1 MTKCSTAARFRS
13 TCSIPAP
20 TSGSRNRRR
29 TSKARGNGERLRCA
43 IFNISYCSSALFQG
57 MATSAE
63 GSKPAVKV
71 FVATT
76 VMLTFIS
83 FWRASAIV
91 LADLASSAYYAGGDA
106 EKVIGKSAPWFI
118 LGVMLFSYAV
128 RALYIESSSMFV
140 RGGVYRVVKEA
151 MGGTL
156 AKFSVS
162 ALLFDYVLTG
172 PISAV
177 SAGQYL
183 AGFIKDMGDYF
194 HRPLHFSD
202 DHFAAGL
209 AVLVVFYF
217 WWKNTQGMHES
228 SQKALQIM
236 IITTVMVVIL
246 IIWCTI
252 TVLRAPIQLPPS
264 PLQPGVIPLNKESLG
279 WLNGTWFAH
288 LTWIILF
295 VGFGHS
301 VLAMSGEETLAQVN
315 REIEHPKLKNL
326 EKTGLVIFVYSLLFT
341 SLVSVF
347 AVMMIP
353 DKVRPDYFANLIGG
367 IAMYLAGPI
376 VLKLLFHGFVVV
388 VGVLILAGAQNTSIV
403 GANGVLNRVAEDG
416 VLTDWFQKPQP
427 KYGTSYRIINMI
439 VGMQLLTIILSKGNV
454 YVLAGLY
461 AFGVIWSFALKS
473 LAVLVLRY
481 TEPENRQWKVPGN
494 VHVGGK
500 EVPLG
505 LILISAVLLITA
517 LVNLFTKSEATIAGV
532 TFSAVFFA
540 LFTYSEHR
548 VAKER
553 HGKPENLDQFR
564 VYGNQELGSGALGVR
579 PGNILVAVRDPRNL
593 YYLRDVLRNTDTNR
607 QDVVVM
613 TARLY
618 HREHSFSGSAV
629 VEASQV
635 FDHYEQELFTAA
647 VAVAEKEGKPV
658 SLLVVP
664 ATDVFEAIIV
674 TAQRLDASRIVCGFS
689 NKLTPDEQAKSL
701 GDAWER
707 LPEPRPRL
715 ILEIHE
721 PNGKIHEYPLGPHAP
736 RMRTQDLELMHKV
749 WLDITSDPKYCG
761 AHHYHIVAVALEE
774 LRRELNSDQRSEILQ
789 KLLDEMH
796 RDEAP
801 GRG

>member
-1 MTKCSTAARFRS
+1 
-13 TCSIPAP
+13 
-20 TSGSRNRRR
+20 
-29 TSKARGNGERLRCA
+29 
-43 IFNISYCSSALFQG
+43 
-57 MATSAE
+57 MATSPE
-63 GSKPAVKV
+63 GTKPAVKV

-91 LADLASSAYYAGGDA
+91 LSDLASSAYYAGGDA

-118 LGVMLFSYAV
+118 LAVMLFSYAV

-183 AGFIKDMGDYF
+183 AGFIKDIGVYL
-194 HRPLHFSD
+194 HRPLNFSD

-209 AVLVVFYF
+209 AVIIVIYF
-217 WWKNTQGMHES
+217 WWKNTQGIHES

-236 IITTVMVVIL
+236 VITTVMVVLL

-252 TVLRAPIQLPPS
+252 TVLRAPIVLPPN
-264 PLQPGVIPLNKESLG
+264 PLHSGVVPLNKESLG
-279 WLNGTWFAH
+279 WLNGTWFSH
-288 LTWIILF
+288 ITWIILF

-326 EKTGLVIFVYSLLFT
+326 EKTGLVIFIYSLLFT
-341 SLVSVF
+341 SLVSFF
-347 AVMMIP
+347 AVMIIP
-353 DKVRPDYFANLIGG
+353 DSVRPNYFANLIGG
-367 IAMYLAGPI
+367 IAVYLVGPTS
-376 VLKLLFHGFVVV
+376 LKLLFHGFVVL

-416 VLTDWFQKPQP
+416 VLTSWFQKPHNR
-427 KYGTSYRIINMI
+427 YGTSYRIINLI
-439 VGMQLLTIILSKGNV
+439 ICMQMLTIFLSLGNV
-454 YVLAGLY
+454 YVLAALY
-461 AFGVIWSFALKS
+461 AFGVIWSFAMKS
-473 LAVLVLRY
+473 LAVLVLRF
-481 TEPENRQWKVPGN
+481 TEPENREWKVPGN
-494 VHVGGK
+494 LHFGKTEIPVG
-500 EVPLG
+500 L
-505 LILISAVLLITA
+505 LLISAVLLVTA
-517 LVNLFTKSEATIAGV
+517 IVNLFTKYEATIAGV
-532 TFSAVFFA
+532 IFSAFF
-540 LFTYSEHR
+540 FTIFTISERH

-553 HGKPENLDQFR
+553 HGKPEQLDQFR
-564 VYGNQELGSGALGVR
+564 VYGNQELGSGAMGVR

-593 YYLRDVLRNTDTNR
+593 YYLRNVLSHTNTSK

-613 TARLY
+613 SARLY

-629 VEASQV
+629 FEASQV

-647 VAVAEKEGKPV
+647 VAVAEKEGKPI

-664 ATDVFEAIIV
+664 ATDVFEAIIL
-674 TAQRLDASRIVCGFS
+674 TAQRLDSTRVICGLS
-689 NKLTPDEQAKSL
+689 NKLTADEQAKL
-701 GDAWER
+701 TGDAWER

-715 ILEIHE
+715 TLEVCAPDGTIRE
-721 PNGKIHEYPLGPHAP
+721 FSLGPHAP
-736 RMRTQDLELMHKV
+736 RMRPQDVELMHRL
-749 WLDITSDPKYCG
+749 WLNITADPKFAG
-761 AHHYHIVAVALEE
+761 AHHYHVVALALEE
-774 LRRELNSDQRSEILQ
+774 LQRELSTDQRAELLQ
-789 KLLDEMH
+789 KLLEEMNH
-796 RDEAP
+796 P
-801 GRG
+801 NPS

>member
-1 MTKCSTAARFRS
+1 
-13 TCSIPAP
+13 
-20 TSGSRNRRR
+20 
-29 TSKARGNGERLRCA
+29 
-43 IFNISYCSSALFQG
+43 

-63 GSKPAVKV
+63 GTKPAVKV

-91 LADLASSAYYAGGDA
+91 LSDLASSAYYAGGDA

-183 AGFIKDMGDYF
+183 AGFIKDIGVYL
-194 HRPLHFSD
+194 HRPLNFSD

-209 AVLVVFYF
+209 AIIVVIYF
-217 WWKNTQGMHES
+217 WWKNTQGIHES

-246 IIWCTI
+246 IAWCTI
-252 TVLRAPIQLPPS
+252 TVLRAPVQLPPS
-264 PLQPGVIPLNKESLG
+264 PFSPAGAIPLNKDSLG
-279 WLNGTWFAH
+279 WLNGTFFAH
-288 LTWIILF
+288 MTWILLF

-326 EKTGLVIFVYSLLFT
+326 EKTGLVIFIYSLLFT
-341 SLVSVF
+341 SLVSFF
-347 AVMMIP
+347 AVMIIP
-353 DKVRPDYFANLIGG
+353 DDVRPNFFANLIGG
-367 IAMYLAGPI
+367 IAMYLVGPTS
-376 VLKLLFHGFVVV
+376 LKLLFHGFVVL

-416 VLTDWFQKPQP
+416 VLTSWFQKPHNR
-427 KYGTSYRIINMI
+427 YGTSFRIINLI
-439 VGMQLLTIILSKGNV
+439 VGMQLCVIFLSLGNV
-454 YVLAGLY
+454 YVLAALY
-461 AFGVIWSFALKS
+461 AFGVIWSFAMKS
-473 LAVLVLRY
+473 LAVLVLRF
-481 TEPENRQWKVPGN
+481 TEPGNREWKVPGN
-494 VHVGGK
+494 LQIGK
-500 EVPLG
+500 TEIPIG
-505 LILISAVLLITA
+505 LIAISAVLFITA
-517 LVNLFTKSEATIAGV
+517 VVNLFTKYEATIAGLI
-532 TFSAVFFA
+532 FSGVFFTI
-540 LFTYSEHR
+540 FTVSEHH
-548 VAKER
+548 VTKER
-553 HGKPENLDQFR
+553 HGKPEQLDQFR
-564 VYGNQELGSGALGVR
+564 VYGNQELGSGAMGVR

-593 YYLRDVLRNTDTNR
+593 YYLRHILGHTNTVK

-613 TARLY
+613 SARLY
-618 HREHSFSGSAV
+618 HREHTFSGSTVFDAT
-629 VEASQV
+629 QV

-647 VAVAEKEGKPV
+647 VAVAEKEGKPI

-664 ATDVFEAIIV
+664 ATDVFEAIMV
-674 TAQRLDASRIVCGFS
+674 TAQRLDSSRVICGLS
-689 NKLTPDEQAKSL
+689 NKLTSDEQAKL
-701 GDAWER
+701 TGDAWER

-715 ILEIHE
+715 TLEVCA
-721 PNGKIHEYPLGPHAP
+721 PDGSVREYALGPHTP
-736 RMRTQDLELMHKV
+736 RMRPQDVELMHKL
-749 WLDITSDPKYCG
+749 WLDITTDPKFAG
-761 AHHYHIVAVALEE
+761 AHHYHIVALALEE
-774 LRRELNSDQRSEILQ
+774 LKRELTTEQRAELLQ
-789 KLLDEMH
+789 KLHDEMN
-796 RDEAP
+796 RSDQQ
-801 GRG
+801 

>member
-1 MTKCSTAARFRS
+1 
-13 TCSIPAP
+13 
-20 TSGSRNRRR
+20 
-29 TSKARGNGERLRCA
+29 
-43 IFNISYCSSALFQG
+43 
-57 MATSAE
+57 MATPVES
-63 GSKPAVKV
+63 SKPVVKV

-91 LADLASSAYYAGGDA
+91 LSDLASSAYYAGGDA

-118 LGVMLFSYAV
+118 LAVMLFSYAV

-183 AGFIKDMGDYF
+183 AGFIKDMGLYL
-194 HRPLHFSD
+194 HRPLNFSD

-209 AVLVVFYF
+209 AVIVVIYF
-217 WWKNTQGMHES
+217 WWKNTQGIHES

-246 IIWCTI
+246 LIWCTI
-252 TVLRAPIQLPPS
+252 TILRAPIQLPPN
-264 PLQPGVIPLNKESLG
+264 PLHAGVVPLNKESLG
-279 WLNGTWFAH
+279 WLNGSWIGH

-341 SLVSVF
+341 SLVSFF
-347 AVMMIP
+347 AVMIIP
-353 DKVRPDYFANLIGG
+353 DKVRPEYFANLIGG
-367 IAMYLAGPI
+367 IAVYLVGPTS
-376 VLKLLFHGFVVV
+376 LKLLFHGFVVL

-416 VLTDWFQKPQP
+416 VLTSWFQKPHNRF
-427 KYGTSYRIINMI
+427 GTSYRIINLI
-439 VGMQLLTIILSKGNV
+439 VGMQLLTIILSRGDV
-454 YVLAGLY
+454 YQLAALY
-461 AFGVIWSFALKS
+461 AFGVIWSFTMKS
-473 LAVLVLRY
+473 LAVLVLRF
-481 TEPENRQWKVPGN
+481 TEPGNREWKVPGN
-494 VHVGGK
+494 LHIGK
-500 EVPLG
+500 TEIPLG
-505 LILISAVLLITA
+505 LLVISAVLFTTA
-517 LVNLFTKSEATIAGV
+517 VVNLFTKYQATIAGIV
-532 TFSAVFFA
+532 FSVFF
-540 LFTYSEHR
+540 FTIFTLSEHH
-548 VAKER
+548 VAKKR
-553 HGKPENLDQFR
+553 HGKPEQLDQFR
-564 VYGNQELGSGALGVR
+564 VYGNQELGSGAMGVR

-593 YYLRDVLRNTDTNR
+593 YYLRQILSHTNTGK

-613 TARLY
+613 SARLY
-618 HREHSFSGSAV
+618 HREHTFSGSTV
-629 VEASQV
+629 FDASQV

-647 VAVAEKEGKPV
+647 VAVAEKEGKPIH
-658 SLLVVP
+658 LLVVP
-664 ATDVFEAIIV
+664 ATEVFEAIMV
-674 TAQRLDASRIVCGFS
+674 TAQRLNSSRVICGLS
-689 NKLTPDEQAKSL
+689 NKLTADEQARL
-701 GDAWER
+701 TGDAWER

-715 ILEIHE
+715 NLEVCA
-721 PNGKIHEYPLGPHAP
+721 PDSTVREYALGPHAP
-736 RMRTQDLELMHKV
+736 RMRPQDVELMHKL
-749 WLDITSDPKYCG
+749 WLDITTDPKFAG
-761 AHHYHIVAVALEE
+761 AHHYHIVALALEE
-774 LRRELNSDQRSEILQ
+774 LQRELTTEQRAQLLEKLQ
-789 KLLDEMH
+789 QEMD
-796 RDEAP
+796 RPKPE
-801 GRG
+801 

>member
-1 MTKCSTAARFRS
+1 
-13 TCSIPAP
+13 
-20 TSGSRNRRR
+20 
-29 TSKARGNGERLRCA
+29 
-43 IFNISYCSSALFQG
+43 
-57 MATSAE
+57 MATSA
-63 GSKPAVKV
+63 GSKPAIKV

-91 LADLASSAYYAGGDA
+91 LSDLASSAYYAGGDA

-118 LGVMLFSYAV
+118 LAVMLFSYAV

-183 AGFIKDMGDYF
+183 AGFIKDMGVYL

-209 AVLVVFYF
+209 AVIVVLYF

-236 IITTVMVVIL
+236 AITTVMVVIL
-246 IIWCTI
+246 LIWCTI
-252 TVLRAPIQLPPS
+252 TVLRAPIQLPPN
-264 PLQPGVIPLNKESLG
+264 PLHAGVIPLNKESLG
-279 WLNGTWFAH
+279 WLNGTWFGH
-288 LTWIILF
+288 ITWIILF

-326 EKTGLVIFVYSLLFT
+326 EKTGLVIFIYSLLFT
-341 SLVSVF
+341 SLVSFF
-347 AVMMIP
+347 AVMIIP

-367 IAMYLAGPI
+367 IAMYLAGPES
-376 VLKLLFHGFVVV
+376 LKLLFHGFVVL

-416 VLTDWFQKPQP
+416 VLTSWFQKPHDR
-427 KYGTSYRIINMI
+427 YGTSYRIINLI
-439 VGMQLLTIILSKGNV
+439 VGMQLLTIFLSLGNV
-454 YVLAGLY
+454 YVLAALY
-461 AFGVIWSFALKS
+461 AFGVIWSFAMKS
-473 LAVLVLRY
+473 IAVLVLRF
-481 TEPENRQWKVPGN
+481 TEPGNRAWKVPGN
-494 VHVGGK
+494 LHFGK
-500 EVPLG
+500 TEFPLG
-505 LILISAVLLITA
+505 LILISAVLLTTA
-517 LVNLFTKSEATIAGV
+517 VVNLFTKYEATIAGV
-532 TFSAVFFA
+532 IFSAVFFTIFS
-540 LFTYSEHR
+540 LSERH

-553 HGKPENLDQFR
+553 HGKPEQLDQFR
-564 VYGNQELGSGALGVR
+564 VYGNQELGSGAMGVR

-593 YYLRDVLRNTDTNR
+593 YYLRHILGHTDTTK

-613 TARLY
+613 SARMY

-629 VEASQV
+629 MEASQV

-647 VAVAEKEGKPV
+647 VAVAEKEGKPI

-664 ATDVFEAIIV
+664 ATDVFDAIMV
-674 TAQRLDASRIVCGFS
+674 TAQRLDSTRVICGLS
-689 NKLTPDEQAKSL
+689 NKLTADEQAKL
-701 GDAWER
+701 TGDAWER
-707 LPEPRPRL
+707 MPEPRPRL
-715 ILEIHE
+715 CLEVCA
-721 PNGKIHEYPLGPHAP
+721 PDGTVREYTIGPHTP
-736 RMRTQDLELMHKV
+736 SLRPQDVELMHKL
-749 WLDITSDPKYCG
+749 WLNITTDPKFAG
-761 AHHYHIVAVALEE
+761 AHHYHIVALALEE
-774 LRRELNSDQRSEILQ
+774 LQRELSTEQRAQLLQ
-789 KLLDEMH
+789 KLQEEMN
-796 RDEAP
+796 RSGDKSGP
-801 GRG
+801 PN

>member
-1 MTKCSTAARFRS
+1 
-13 TCSIPAP
+13 
-20 TSGSRNRRR
+20 
-29 TSKARGNGERLRCA
+29 
-43 IFNISYCSSALFQG
+43 
-57 MATSAE
+57 MATSA
-63 GSKPAVKV
+63 GSKPVIKV

-91 LADLASSAYYAGGDA
+91 LSDLASSAYYAGGDA

-118 LGVMLFSYAV
+118 LAVMLFSYAV

-183 AGFIKDMGDYF
+183 AGFIKDMGVYL

-209 AVLVVFYF
+209 AVIVVGYF

-236 IITTVMVVIL
+236 VITTVMVVLL

-252 TVLRAPIQLPPS
+252 TVLRAPIVLPPN
-264 PLQPGVIPLNKESLG
+264 PLHPGVVPLNKESLG
-279 WLNGTWFAH
+279 WLNGTWFSH
-288 LTWIILF
+288 ITWIILF

-326 EKTGLVIFVYSLLFT
+326 EKTGLVIFIYSLLFT
-341 SLVSVF
+341 SLVSFF
-347 AVMMIP
+347 AVMIIP

-367 IAMYLAGPI
+367 IAVYLTGPES
-376 VLKLLFHGFVVV
+376 LKLLFHAFVVL

-416 VLTDWFQKPQP
+416 VLTSWFQKPHNR
-427 KYGTSYRIINMI
+427 YGTSYRIINLI
-439 VGMQLLTIILSKGNV
+439 VGLQLLTIVLSRGNV
-454 YVLAGLY
+454 YMLAALY
-461 AFGVIWSFALKS
+461 AFGVIWSFAMKS
-473 LAVLVLRY
+473 VAVLVLRF
-481 TEPENRQWKVPGN
+481 TEPGNRQWKVPGN
-494 VHVGGK
+494 LHFGK
-500 EVPLG
+500 TEVPLG
-505 LILISAVLLITA
+505 LILISGVLLITA
-517 LVNLFTKSEATIAGV
+517 IVNLFTKYQATIAGV
-532 TFSAVFFA
+532 IFSVVFFTI
-540 LFTYSEHR
+540 FTISERH
-548 VAKER
+548 VTNER
-553 HGKPENLDQFR
+553 HGKPEQLDQFR
-564 VYGNQELGSGALGVR
+564 VYGNQELGSGAMGVR

-593 YYLRDVLRNTDTNR
+593 YYLRHILATTNTAQ

-613 TARLY
+613 SARLY

-629 VEASQV
+629 LEASQV
-635 FDHYEQELFTAA
+635 FDHAEQELFTAA
-647 VAVAEKEGKPV
+647 VAVAEKEGKPI

-664 ATDVFEAIIV
+664 ATDVFEAIMV
-674 TAQRLDASRIVCGFS
+674 TAQRLDSIRVVCGLS
-689 NKLTPDEQAKSL
+689 NKLRADEQAKPT

-707 LPEPRPRL
+707 MSEPRPRL
-715 ILEIHE
+715 TLEVCA
-721 PNGKIHEYPLGPHAP
+721 PDGTVREYAIGPHNP
-736 RMRTQDLELMHKV
+736 RLRPQDVELMHKL
-749 WLDITSDPKYCG
+749 WLDITTDPKYAG
-761 AHHYHIVAVALEE
+761 V
-774 LRRELNSDQRSEILQ
+774 
-789 KLLDEMH
+789 
-796 RDEAP
+796 
-801 GRG
+801 

>member
-1 MTKCSTAARFRS
+1 MSSSIQNVRRPAA
-13 TCSIPAP
+13 
-20 TSGSRNRRR
+20 
-29 TSKARGNGERLRCA
+29 
-43 IFNISYCSSALFQG
+43 
-57 MATSAE
+57 
-63 GSKPAVKV
+63 KV

-83 FWRASAIV
+83 FWRAAAIV

-118 LGVMLFSYAV
+118 LAVMLFSYAV

-183 AGFIKDMGDYF
+183 AGFIEDIGKYL
-194 HRPLHFSD
+194 HHPLVFSEDHFSAV
-202 DHFAAGL
+202 FAL
-209 AVLVVFYF
+209 LIVIYF
-217 WWKNTQGMHES
+217 WWKNIQGIHES
-228 SQKALQIM
+228 SEKALQIM

-252 TVLRAPIQLPPS
+252 TVFRVPIQIPPN
-264 PLQPGVIPLNKESLG
+264 PFHAGVMKLDKESLG
-279 WLNGTWFAH
+279 WLNGTW
-288 LTWIILF
+288 LSRMTWIIAF

-326 EKTGLVIFVYSLLFT
+326 EKTGLVIFIYSLLFT
-341 SLVSVF
+341 SLVSFF
-347 AVMMIP
+347 AVMIIP
-353 DKVRPDYFANLIGG
+353 HQVRSQYFANLIGG
-367 IAMYLAGPI
+367 ITMYLVGPMS
-376 VLKLLFHGFVVV
+376 LKLLFHAFVVL

-416 VLTDWFQKPQP
+416 VLTSWFQKPQTR
-427 KYGTSYRIINMI
+427 YGTSYRIINLI
-439 VGMQLLTIILSKGNV
+439 VGLQLLTIILSKGNV

-481 TEPENRQWKVPGN
+481 TEPGNRQWKVPGN
-494 VHVGGK
+494 VQLGQMEFPV
-500 EVPLG
+500 G
-505 LILISAVLLITA
+505 LIVISAVLLITA

-532 TFSAVFFA
+532 IFSGIFFVI
-540 LFTYSEHR
+540 FTYSEHR
-548 VAKER
+548 VTRER

-564 VYGNQELGSGALGVR
+564 IYGNQELGSGALGVR
-579 PGNILVAVRDPRNL
+579 QGNVLVAVRDPRNL
-593 YYLRDVLRNTDTNR
+593 YYLRDVLRTTDTNR

-613 TARLY
+613 TSRLY
-618 HREHSFSGSAV
+618 HREHTFSGSSEV
-629 VEASQV
+629 DASQV

-664 ATDVFEAIIV
+664 ATDVFESIVV
-674 TAQRLDASRIVCGFS
+674 TAQRLDSSRIVCGLS
-689 NKLTPDEQAKSL
+689 NKLSTDEQAKL
-701 GDAWER
+701 TGDAWER
-707 LPEPRPRL
+707 LPEPRPR
-715 ILEIHE
+715 ITLEIHA
-721 PNGKIHEYPLGPHAP
+721 PTGSVHEYPLGPHTP
-736 RMRTQDLELMHKV
+736 RLRPQDVELMHRL
-749 WLDITSDPKYCG
+749 WLDITCDPRYAG
-761 AHHYHIVAVALEE
+761 AHHYHIVALALEE
-774 LRRELNSDQRSEILQ
+774 LRRELGTDQRAELLA

-796 RDEAP
+796 RDGPSGQA
-801 GRG
+801 

>member
-1 MTKCSTAARFRS
+1 MSS
-13 TCSIPAP
+13 PIDNL
-20 TSGSRNRRR
+20 NR
-29 TSKARGNGERLRCA
+29 
-43 IFNISYCSSALFQG
+43 
-57 MATSAE
+57 
-63 GSKPAVKV
+63 PAVKV

-156 AKFSVS
+156 AKISVS

-183 AGFIKDMGDYF
+183 AGFVEDMARYSGHPF
-194 HRPLHFSD
+194 RTFPENS
-202 DHFAAGL
+202 FAAGL
-209 AVLVVFYF
+209 AVVIVIYF
-217 WWKNTQGMHES
+217 WWKNTQGIHES
-228 SQKALQIM
+228 SGKALQIM

-246 IIWCTI
+246 IIWCAITI
-252 TVLRAPIQLPPS
+252 LRAPIQMPPN
-264 PLQPGVIPLNKESLG
+264 PLHPGVVPLNKESLG
-279 WLNGTWFAH
+279 WLNGTWISH
-288 LTWIILF
+288 LTMIIVF

-341 SLVSVF
+341 SLVSFF
-347 AVMMIP
+347 AVMIIP
-353 DKVRPDYFANLIGG
+353 DKVRPEYFGNLIGG
-367 IAMYLAGPI
+367 IAMFLAGPTWAR
-376 VLKLLFHGFVVV
+376 LAFRGFVVL

-403 GANGVLNRVAEDG
+403 GANGVLNRMAEDG
-416 VLTDWFQKPQP
+416 VLTSAFQKPHP
-427 KYGTSYRIINMI
+427 RFGTSYRVVNLI
-439 VGMQLLTIILSKGNV
+439 VVLQLLTILLTRGNV
-454 YVLAGLY
+454 FVLAGLY
-461 AFGVIWSFALKS
+461 AFGVIWSFAFMS
-473 LAVLVLRY
+473 LAVVVLRY
-481 TEPENRQWKVPGN
+481 KDPGNREWRVPGN
-494 VHVGGK
+494 PKIFGK

-505 LILISAVLLITA
+505 LIVVSVVLFTTA

-532 TFSAVFFA
+532 TFSAIFFGI
-540 LFTYSEHR
+540 FTYSEHR
-548 VAKER
+548 VAKAR
-553 HGKPENLDQFR
+553 VGKPEGLAQFR
-564 VYGNQELGSGALGVR
+564 VYGNQDMGSNELGVR
-579 PGNILVAVRDPRNL
+579 PGNILVAVRDPKNL
-593 YYLRDVLRNTDTNR
+593 YYLREVLRRTDTGK

-618 HREHSFSGSAV
+618 HREHSFSGRTVYDAN
-629 VEASQV
+629 EI

-647 VAVAEKEGKPV
+647 VSLAEKEGRPV

-664 ATDVFEAIIV
+664 AADVFEAIIM
-674 TAQRLDASRIVCGFS
+674 TAQRMDSSRIVCGLS
-689 NKLTPDEQAKSL
+689 NKLTPDEQAKL
-701 GDAWER
+701 TGDAWER

-715 ILEIHE
+715 TIEVHL
-721 PNGKIHEYPLGPHAP
+721 PDGGVREYPLGPHTP
-736 RMRTQDLELMHKV
+736 RLRAQDVELMHKL
-749 WLDITSDPKYCG
+749 WLDVTADPKYAG
-761 AHHYHIVAVALEE
+761 AHHYHVVALALQE
-774 LRRELNSDQRSEILQ
+774 LRRELTSDQRAEALA

-796 RDEAP
+796 SDDHP
-801 GRG
+801 S

>member
-1 MTKCSTAARFRS
+1 
-13 TCSIPAP
+13 
-20 TSGSRNRRR
+20 
-29 TSKARGNGERLRCA
+29 
-43 IFNISYCSSALFQG
+43 
-57 MATSAE
+57 MATSVE
-63 GSKPAVKV
+63 GSKPAIKV

-91 LADLASSAYYAGGDA
+91 LSDLASSAYYAGGDA

-151 MGGTL
+151 MGGGL

-183 AGFIKDMGDYF
+183 AGFIKDMGIYF
-194 HRPLHFSD
+194 HRPLNFSD

-209 AVLVVFYF
+209 AIVVVAYF

-236 IITTVMVVIL
+236 VITTVMVVIL
-246 IIWCTI
+246 LIWCAI

-264 PLQPGVIPLNKESLG
+264 PLHAGVVPLNKESLG
-279 WLNGTWFAH
+279 WLNGTWFGH
-288 LTWIILF
+288 ITWIILF

-326 EKTGLVIFVYSLLFT
+326 EKTGLVIFIYSLLFT
-341 SLVSVF
+341 SLVSFF
-347 AVMMIP
+347 AVMIIP

-367 IAMYLAGPI
+367 IAMYLVGPTS
-376 VLKLLFHGFVVV
+376 LKLLFHAFVVL

-416 VLTDWFQKPQP
+416 VLTSWFQKPHNRF
-427 KYGTSYRIINMI
+427 GTSYRIINLI
-439 VGMQLLTIILSKGNV
+439 VGLQLLTIVLSLGNV
-454 YVLAGLY
+454 YVLAALY
-461 AFGVIWSFALKS
+461 AFGVIWSFAMKS
-473 LAVLVLRY
+473 IAVLVLRF
-481 TEPENRQWKVPGN
+481 TEPGNRAWKVPGN
-494 VHVGGK
+494 LHIGK
-500 EVPLG
+500 TEIPVG
-505 LILISAVLLITA
+505 LILISAVLLVTA
-517 LVNLFTKSEATIAGV
+517 VVNLFTKYEATIAGII
-532 TFSAVFFA
+532 FSGVFFTI
-540 LFTYSEHR
+540 FTISERH

-553 HGKPENLDQFR
+553 HGKPEQLDQFR
-564 VYGNQELGSGALGVR
+564 VYGNQELGSGAMGVR
-579 PGNILVAVRDPRNL
+579 AGNILVAVRDPRNL
-593 YYLRDVLRNTDTNR
+593 YYLRHILGHTNTLK

-613 TARLY
+613 SARLY

-629 VEASQV
+629 LEASQV

-647 VAVAEKEGKPV
+647 VAVAETEGKPI

-664 ATDVFEAIIV
+664 ATDVFEAIMV
-674 TAQRLDASRIVCGFS
+674 TAQRLDSSRVICGLS
-689 NKLTPDEQAKSL
+689 NKLSADEQAKL
-701 GDAWER
+701 TGDAWER
-707 LPEPRPRL
+707 MPEPRPR
-715 ILEIHE
+715 ITLEVCA
-721 PNGKIHEYPLGPHAP
+721 PDGSVREYAIGPHNP
-736 RMRTQDLELMHKV
+736 RLRPQDVELMHKL
-749 WLDITSDPKYCG
+749 WLDITTDPKYAG
-761 AHHYHIVAVALEE
+761 AHHYHIVALALEE
-774 LRRELNSDQRSEILQ
+774 LRRELSTEQRTELLQ
-789 KLLDEMH
+789 KLQDEM
-796 RDEAP
+796 RRSEP
-801 GRG
+801 N

>member
-1 MTKCSTAARFRS
+1 
-13 TCSIPAP
+13 
-20 TSGSRNRRR
+20 
-29 TSKARGNGERLRCA
+29 
-43 IFNISYCSSALFQG
+43 
-57 MATSAE
+57 MATAPE
-63 GSKPAVKV
+63 GTKPVVKV

-91 LADLASSAYYAGGDA
+91 LSDLASSAYYAGGDA

-118 LGVMLFSYAV
+118 LAVMLFSYAV

-183 AGFIKDMGDYF
+183 SGFIKDLGRQYL
-194 HRPLHFSD
+194 HRDLNFSD
-202 DHFAAGL
+202 NYFAAGL
-209 AVLVVFYF
+209 AVIVVIYF
-217 WWKNTQGMHES
+217 WWKNTQGIHES

-236 IITTVMVVIL
+236 AITTVMVVIL

-252 TVLRAPIQLPPS
+252 TVLRAPIQLPPN
-264 PLQPGVIPLNKESLG
+264 PLHAGVVPLNKDSLG
-279 WLNGTWFAH
+279 WLNGTFFSHWI
-288 LTWIILF
+288 WIIAF

-341 SLVSVF
+341 SLVSFF
-347 AVMMIP
+347 AVMIIP

-367 IAMYLAGPI
+367 IAVYLVGPTS
-376 VLKLLFHGFVVV
+376 LKLLFHGFVVL

-416 VLTDWFQKPQP
+416 VLTSWFQKPHHR
-427 KYGTSYRIINMI
+427 YGTSYRIINLI
-439 VGMQLLTIILSKGNV
+439 VCMQLLTIVLSRGDV
-454 YVLAGLY
+454 YQLAALY
-461 AFGVIWSFALKS
+461 AFGVIWSFTMKS
-473 LAVLVLRY
+473 LAVLVLRF
-481 TEPENRQWKVPGN
+481 TEPGNRAWKVPGN
-494 VHVGGK
+494 LHIGK
-500 EVPLG
+500 TEVPLG
-505 LILISAVLLITA
+505 LMIISAVLLMTA
-517 LVNLFTKSEATIAGV
+517 LVNLFTKYEATIAGV
-532 TFSAVFFA
+532 IFSVVFFA
-540 LFTYSEHR
+540 IFTISEHH

-553 HGKPENLDQFR
+553 HGKPEQLDQFR
-564 VYGNQELGSGALGVR
+564 VYGNQELGSGAMGVR

-593 YYLRDVLRNTDTNR
+593 YYLRHVLGHTHTGK

-613 TARLY
+613 SARLY
-618 HREHSFSGSAV
+618 HREHSFGGSAV
-629 VEASQV
+629 FEASQV

-647 VAVAEKEGKPV
+647 VAVAEKEGKPI

-664 ATDVFEAIIV
+664 ATDVFEAIMV
-674 TAQRLDASRIVCGFS
+674 TAQRLDSSRVICGLS
-689 NKLTPDEQAKSL
+689 NKLTADEQAKL
-701 GDAWER
+701 TGDAWER
-707 LPEPRPRL
+707 LPEPRPRMT
-715 ILEIHE
+715 LEVCAPDGTIRE
-721 PNGKIHEYPLGPHAP
+721 FSLGPHAP
-736 RMRTQDLELMHKV
+736 RMRPQDVELMHQL
-749 WLDITSDPKYCG
+749 WLNITADPKFAG
-761 AHHYHIVAVALEE
+761 AHHYHIVALALEE
-774 LRRELNSDQRSEILQ
+774 LKRELSTEQRAGLLQ
-789 KLLDEMH
+789 KLQNEMNVPA
-796 RDEAP
+796 RDESEE
-801 GRG
+801 GSELDS

>member
-1 MTKCSTAARFRS
+1 
-13 TCSIPAP
+13 
-20 TSGSRNRRR
+20 
-29 TSKARGNGERLRCA
+29 
-43 IFNISYCSSALFQG
+43 
-57 MATSAE
+57 MATVPDST
-63 GSKPAVKV
+63 KPAVKV

-91 LADLASSAYYAGGDA
+91 LSDLASSAYYAGGDA

-118 LGVMLFSYAV
+118 LAVMLFSYAV

-183 AGFIKDMGDYF
+183 AGFIKDIGVYL
-194 HRPLHFSD
+194 HRPLNFSD

-209 AVLVVFYF
+209 AVFIVFYF
-217 WWKNTQGMHES
+217 WWKNTQGIHES

-246 IIWCTI
+246 IIWCTL
-252 TVLRAPIQLPPS
+252 TVLRAPIQLPPN
-264 PLQPGVIPLNKESLG
+264 PLHAGVIPLNKESLG
-279 WLNGTWFAH
+279 WLPTWLGH

-326 EKTGLVIFVYSLLFT
+326 EKTGLVIFIYSLLFT
-341 SLVSVF
+341 SLVSFF
-347 AVMMIP
+347 AVMIIP

-367 IAMYLAGPI
+367 IAMYLVGPTS
-376 VLKLLFHGFVVV
+376 LKLLFHGFVVL

-416 VLTDWFQKPQP
+416 VLTSWFQRPHDR
-427 KYGTSYRIINMI
+427 YGTSYRIINLI
-439 VGMQLLTIILSKGNV
+439 VGMQLLTIVLSLGNV
-454 YVLAGLY
+454 YVLAALY
-461 AFGVIWSFALKS
+461 AFGVIWSFATKS
-473 LAVLVLRY
+473 LAVLVLRF
-481 TEPENRQWKVPGN
+481 TEPGNREWKVPGN
-494 VHVGGK
+494 LHIGKTEIPVG
-500 EVPLG
+500 LT
-505 LILISAVLLITA
+505 LISAVLFITA
-517 LVNLFTKSEATIAGV
+517 IVNLFTKYQATIAGV
-532 TFSAVFFA
+532 IFSAAFFTI
-540 LFTYSEHR
+540 FTISERH

-553 HGKPENLDQFR
+553 HGKPEQLDQFR
-564 VYGNQELGSGALGVR
+564 VYGNQELGSGAMGVR
-579 PGNILVAVRDPRNL
+579 PGNVLVAVRDPRNL
-593 YYLRDVLRNTDTNR
+593 YYLRHVLSHTNTAK

-613 TARLY
+613 SARLY
-618 HREHSFSGSAV
+618 HREHTFGGNTV
-629 VEASQV
+629 LEASQV

-647 VAVAEKEGKPV
+647 VAVAEKEGKPIH
-658 SLLVVP
+658 LLVVP
-664 ATDVFEAIIV
+664 ATDVFEAIMV
-674 TAQRLDASRIVCGFS
+674 TAQRLDSSRVICGLS
-689 NKLTPDEQAKSL
+689 NKLTADEQAKL
-701 GDAWER
+701 TGDAWER

-715 ILEIHE
+715 ILEVCAPDGTIR
-721 PNGKIHEYPLGPHAP
+721 EYALGPHTP
-736 RMRTQDLELMHKV
+736 RMRPQDVELMHRL
-749 WLDITSDPKYCG
+749 WLNITADPKFAG
-761 AHHYHIVAVALEE
+761 AHHYHVMALALEE
-774 LRRELNSDQRSEILQ
+774 LQRELNTEQRAQLLQ
-789 KLLDEMH
+789 KLQDEINPP
-796 RDEAP
+796 EP
-801 GRG
+801 KLN

>member
-1 MTKCSTAARFRS
+1 
-13 TCSIPAP
+13 
-20 TSGSRNRRR
+20 
-29 TSKARGNGERLRCA
+29 
-43 IFNISYCSSALFQG
+43 
-57 MATSAE
+57 MATSA
-63 GSKPAVKV
+63 GSKPAIKV

-91 LADLASSAYYAGGDA
+91 LSDLASSAYYAGGDA

-118 LGVMLFSYAV
+118 LAVMLFSYAV

-183 AGFIKDMGDYF
+183 AGFIKDMGVYL

-209 AVLVVFYF
+209 AVIVVLYF

-236 IITTVMVVIL
+236 AITTVMVVIL
-246 IIWCTI
+246 LIWCTI
-252 TVLRAPIQLPPS
+252 TVLRAPIQLPPN
-264 PLQPGVIPLNKESLG
+264 PLHAGVIPLNKESLG
-279 WLNGTWFAH
+279 WLDTTWFRH
-288 LTWIILF
+288 LPLGILTTVIVF

-326 EKTGLVIFVYSLLFT
+326 EKTGLVIFIYSLLFT
-341 SLVSVF
+341 SLVSFF
-347 AVMMIP
+347 AVMIIP

-367 IAMYLAGPI
+367 IAMYLAGPES
-376 VLKLLFHGFVVV
+376 LKLLFHGFVVL

-416 VLTDWFQKPQP
+416 VLTSWFQKPHNRF
-427 KYGTSYRIINMI
+427 GTSYRIINLI
-439 VGMQLLTIILSKGNV
+439 VGMQLLVIFLSLGNV
-454 YVLAGLY
+454 YVLAALY
-461 AFGVIWSFALKS
+461 AFGVIWSFAMKS
-473 LAVLVLRY
+473 IAVLVLRY
-481 TEPENRQWKVPGN
+481 TEPGNRAWKVPGN
-494 VHVGGK
+494 LHFGK
-500 EVPLG
+500 TEVPVG
-505 LILISAVLLITA
+505 LILISAVLLLTA
-517 LVNLFTKSEATIAGV
+517 IVNLFTKYQATIAGV
-532 TFSAVFFA
+532 IFSAVFFTIFS
-540 LFTYSEHR
+540 LSERH
-548 VAKER
+548 VSKER
-553 HGKPENLDQFR
+553 HGKPEQLDQFR
-564 VYGNQELGSGALGVR
+564 VYGNQELGSGAMGVR

-593 YYLRDVLRNTDTNR
+593 YYLRHILSHTDTNK

-613 TARLY
+613 SARLY

-629 VEASQV
+629 MEATQV

-647 VAVAEKEGKPV
+647 VAVAEKEGKPI

-664 ATDVFEAIIV
+664 ASDVFEAIMV
-674 TAQRLDASRIVCGFS
+674 TAQRLDSCRVICGLS
-689 NKLTPDEQAKSL
+689 NKLTADEQAKLL

-715 ILEIHE
+715 TLEVCAPDGAIR
-721 PNGKIHEYPLGPHAP
+721 EYAIGPHNP
-736 RMRTQDLELMHKV
+736 RLRPQDVELMHKL
-749 WLDITSDPKYCG
+749 WLDVTSDPKYSG
-761 AHHYHIVAVALEE
+761 AHHYHIIALALEE
-774 LRRELNSDQRSEILQ
+774 LQRELNTDQRAQLLQ
-789 KLLDEMH
+789 KLQEEMN
-796 RDEAP
+796 RREGAAP
-801 GRG
+801 NPPD